1 MSSVELQ
8 NFLSFLVAFS
18 GLWLAWDLFKS
29 LKKKEQKSFKV
40 FLPPDGV
47 GIPKNIKPGV
57 LVFATQPQE
66 GISGVF
72 VYRWEEGYGLLPE
85 SVIPT
90 GDAGVFIGWFEPP
103 VKKDDSSLA
112 WAVILHGGRS
122 VITRADHW
130 RTTIY

>member
-8 NFLSFLVAFS
+8 NFLSFLIAFS
-18 GLWLAWDLFKS
+18 GLWLAWDFFKS
-29 LKKKEQKSFKV
+29 FKKKEQKSFKV
-40 FLPPDGV
+40 FLPPDGI

-66 GISGVF
+66 GIEGVF
-72 VYRWEEGYGLLPE
+72 VYRWEEGHGLLPE
-85 SVIPT
+85 SIVPA

-103 VKKDDSSLA
+103 NNKDDLSLA
-112 WAVILHGGRS
+112 WAIILHGGRS